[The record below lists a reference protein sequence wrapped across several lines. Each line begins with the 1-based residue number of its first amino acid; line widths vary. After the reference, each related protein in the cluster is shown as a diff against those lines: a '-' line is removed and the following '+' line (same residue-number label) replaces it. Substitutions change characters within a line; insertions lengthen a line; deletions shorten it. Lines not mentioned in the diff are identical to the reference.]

1 MTDDNIY
8 LLVARRLECAQQLF
22 PAKFYLQQV
31 TKHRT
36 TQSSDASETV
46 VLGKNPTL
54 ADLLDYRISRRD
66 TFKIGLVATAVVATA
81 VVAAPSIFK
90 TSTADAAIKL
100 TPQIPGLPGVAKK
113 PAESAGF
120 TGIAPAAITD
130 DAFRVPAGYETQVIL
145 RWGDP
150 LVPGAPAF
158 DVNKQTGDAQSKQV
172 GFNHDYQHFFADDET
187 GTKGVLVINHEYTT
201 AAQMIPGYNAN
212 TTDLAFPRR
221 GSTSN
226 WPPTAHRLPNCPELH
241 QASGKCSQENATPE
255 SRGRRPWSCLAQLR
269 KMSV

>member
-1 MTDDNIY
+1 MRSAVVPRKVLPSTGD
-8 LLVARRLECAQQLF
+8 Q
-22 PAKFYLQQV
+22 
-31 TKHRT
+31 HRT

-212 TTDLAFPRR
+212 TTDLALLKTWVDIELAAH
-221 GSTSN
+221 GTSI
-226 WPPTAHRLPNCPELH
+226 AELSR
-241 QASGKCSQENATPE
+241 ASSGKWEVLPGKRNPRITGTTPMVM
-255 SRGRRPWSCLAQLR
+255 SGPAAQDERLIHR
-269 KMSV
+269 DQPE